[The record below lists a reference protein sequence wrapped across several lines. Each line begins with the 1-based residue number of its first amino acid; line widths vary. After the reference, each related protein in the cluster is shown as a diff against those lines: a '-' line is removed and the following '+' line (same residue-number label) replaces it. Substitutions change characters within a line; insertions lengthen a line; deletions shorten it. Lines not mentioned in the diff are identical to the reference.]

1 MVSPT
6 LDMTVHLKCT
16 AFVKSSHII
25 HFSFYKNLFFSH
37 SCLKHLDNIELY
49 ILIAKVS
56 LT

>member
-6 LDMTVHLKCT
+6 LDMTVHLKRT
-16 AFVKSSHII
+16 AFIKSSHII
-25 HFSFYKNLFFSH
+25 HFSFYRNLFFSH

-49 ILIAKVS
+49 ILIAKVP